1 MNISTNPQDLNI
13 TRNILEPNTNYFIE
27 DVCKPYVA
35 SLSTAYITIA
45 IFNIAYSFVYPI
57 LKKHEDKILYEL
69 EMESDEY
76 IINIRIK
83 DICNLLEVIWF
94 MLNFFV
100 FGYWLVYKYTDWFVN
115 MPFARWFS

>member
-1 MNISTNPQDLNI
+1 MNISQSDLNLSKV
-13 TRNILEPNTNYFIE
+13 ILEPNTNYFIE
-27 DVCKPYVA
+27 DVCKPYVS
-35 SLSTAYITIA
+35 SLATAYITIA

-57 LKKHEDKILYEL
+57 LKKREDKILFKF
-69 EMESDEY
+69 EMENIDH
-76 IINIRIK
+76 IIRIRIK